1 MVHTFKQQLSTA
13 MAMGHRKKD
22 LTGDGVSRELSIGED
37 KKHKRTNALAN
48 GCKCCVKIWR

>member
-1 MVHTFKQQLSTA
+1 MHTFKQQLSTA